1 MTNRRVADMHPAP
14 ETYDEL
20 WQKTR
25 DYGAAVR
32 AADPSAKILGFS
44 EWGWPNYFCSAADH
58 IDSGCFASSPDR
70 KKHGGTPLVEWLL
83 RKLRSYQQAHGARLV
98 DYLDLHYYAQGGDN
112 TDVTRSL
119 WDPTYT
125 DPSWIDSKIQLL
137 PRMKQWVARDYPG
150 TKTSLSEY
158 NLSVADATTNA
169 LIEADTLGIFAR
181 EGLDLA
187 TFWPMPNDGSLLD
200 DAFRMYRDYNGHGAK
215 FGNTWVRSTS
225 ANQAKVAVYGAR
237 RSSDGAYT
245 ILVINKTDTELESKL
260 SLSGISPSGKAQ
272 VWRWTGGSIDRILVF
287 LMDALYAFPSLLLA
301 IVFSFLLT
309 DVLGGG
315 VVAVALSLTTIYV
328 PQYYRVV
335 RSTTVSTRET
345 TYVEAARAIGA
356 KPITIMRKYVFGNVI
371 QSVPVIGTLNAADA
385 LSTLAALGFL
395 GWGIQPNE
403 ASEWGYDL
411 SRALDDA
418 QAGVWWPALW
428 PGLAIITL
436 ITALTLVGEGL
447 NETVNPALRRRRL
460 QGVTFGSMPT
470 EAERE
475 AAVR

>member
-1 MTNRRVADMHPAP
+1 MRYPGQSVVSQSHGLQRFMLLLGFGLIAFFLVLAVFAP
-14 ETYDEL
+14 WIAPYDFN
-20 WQKTR
+20 QTR
-25 DYGAAVR
+25 DAAGVKFPKL
-32 AADPSAKILGFS
+32 APPGGEHWLGTNDQFYDIWS
-44 EWGWPNYFCSAADH
+44 RVVW
-58 IDSGCFASSPDR
+58 
-70 KKHGGTPLVEWLL
+70 
-83 RKLRSYQQAHGARLV
+83 GARTAV
-98 DYLDLHYYAQGGDN
+98 E
-112 TDVTRSL
+112 V
-119 WDPTYT
+119 
-125 DPSWIDSKIQLL
+125 
-137 PRMKQWVARDYPG
+137 VV
-150 TKTSLSEY
+150 
-158 NLSVADATTNA
+158 LSVVFSA
-169 LIEADTLGIFAR
+169 LIGVPLG
-181 EGLDLA
+181 
-187 TFWPMPNDGSLLD
+187 M
-200 DAFRMYRDYNGHGAK
+200 
-215 FGNTWVRSTS
+215 V
-225 ANQAKVAVYGAR
+225 
-237 RSSDGAYT
+237 
-245 ILVINKTDTELESKL
+245 
-260 SLSGISPSGKAQ
+260 SGF
-272 VWRWTGGSIDRILVF
+272 VGGSVDRILVF

-301 IVFSFLLT
+301 IVFSFLRT

-356 KPITIMRKYVFGNVI
+356 KPITIMRKYVFGNVV

-460 QGVTFGSMPT
+460 QGVTFGPT
-470 EAERE
+470 PAEAERE
-475 AAVR
+475 AVR